1 MTAFVGLGSGL
12 IRKSGGCQIGS
23 LNGRTWHLTS
33 SRQGR
38 IRRGHGTKIKMAVV
52 SSTEVDLRRD
62 ILKRLRERM
71 ISEQIDAFIVPS
83 PDPHNSEYASDCFNR
98 RTYVSGFD
106 GSAGTAV
113 ITLKKALLWTDGR
126 YFLQAEQQ
134 LTPAWELMK
143 AGTPGV
149 PTIEEWLAENV
160 KAKGTVGIDPY
171 VHSISNAGTLR
182 EALEK
187 ANKKLVFLE
196 ENPVDSIWRSR
207 PGYPKA
213 PVRVHPIEY
222 AGTTAAEKVKKIREE
237 MKKEDVDCMLV
248 SMLDEVA
255 WLLNIRGDDIPC
267 CPVVLSYVIVEKDAV
282 TLFVDPKKIREPVR
296 SYLKK
301 AGVRTDSYENAK
313 VAVVKLAACGKKF
326 WLNPA
331 STSAAMHAAANQ
343 RDRALVKVTPIPLMK
358 AVKNVQEAQGMLN
371 AHYKDGAAL
380 CNFFTWLEKE
390 IVARR
395 SISEVQ
401 VAKTLKRFRSQQKD
415 FLGESFPAIAG
426 SGANGAIIHYR
437 AVPAT
442 CGDVTTDQLFLLDS
456 GGQYLDGTTDVTR
469 TIHLG
474 TPTRQEVEAFTRVLK
489 GHIAIDSAVFPEGTT
504 GNMLDPLARMPLWEV
519 GLDYRHGTG
528 HGVGACLNVHEGP
541 HGISPRATTTGLQ
554 PGMIVSN
561 EPGYYEDGKFGIR
574 IENLLI
580 VKEADTANKFNDKP
594 YYGFSRLTHAPFQR
608 KMIDV
613 KMLTPTEIAWINKY
627 HRDVRERIL
636 PRVNGEEAEWLTRN
650 TAPLEV
656 PRPVGSAPAS
666 SAPASSGYGSSQA
679 GYSRAPTA
687 GYGSSRAGY
696 STSAEGNGTVPP
708 GYEIPSV
715 GSGTSRGAYGYS
727 STESAAPGPSNPAPP
742 ATSSASS
749 AGSSAAWSGPAKP
762 SDGYRTSNPASAT
775 PTAGYG
781 SSRADTA
788 SGPSTSAYG
797 TPRAGYSTSPSRS
810 PSSPVRSATQS
821 SPFAEPPARSTASST
836 PAASSPVPAGSA
848 ASYASSAEDSSKD
861 GENLEYSP
869 ALTRRELFFI
879 ALAGI
884 WLAILGFGAPKVRS
898 LQRAESV
905 AQLQ

>member
-401 VAKTLKRFRSQQKD
+401 VSW
-415 FLGESFPAIAG
+415 E
-426 SGANGAIIHYR
+426 
-437 AVPAT
+437 
-442 CGDVTTDQLFLLDS
+442 TDWSL
-456 GGQYLDGTTDVTR
+456 R
-469 TIHLG
+469 
-474 TPTRQEVEAFTRVLK
+474 R
-489 GHIAIDSAVFPEGTT
+489 
-504 GNMLDPLARMPLWEV
+504 
-519 GLDYRHGTG
+519 
-528 HGVGACLNVHEGP
+528 C
-541 HGISPRATTTGLQ
+541 
-554 PGMIVSN
+554 
-561 EPGYYEDGKFGIR
+561 
-574 IENLLI
+574 
-580 VKEADTANKFNDKP
+580 
-594 YYGFSRLTHAPFQR
+594 PF
-608 KMIDV
+608 
-613 KMLTPTEIAWINKY
+613 
-627 HRDVRERIL
+627 
-636 PRVNGEEAEWLTRN
+636 
-650 TAPLEV
+650 
-656 PRPVGSAPAS
+656 
-666 SAPASSGYGSSQA
+666 
-679 GYSRAPTA
+679 
-687 GYGSSRAGY
+687 
-696 STSAEGNGTVPP
+696 
-708 GYEIPSV
+708 
-715 GSGTSRGAYGYS
+715 
-727 STESAAPGPSNPAPP
+727 
-742 ATSSASS
+742 
-749 AGSSAAWSGPAKP
+749 
-762 SDGYRTSNPASAT
+762 
-775 PTAGYG
+775 
-781 SSRADTA
+781 
-788 SGPSTSAYG
+788 
-797 TPRAGYSTSPSRS
+797 
-810 PSSPVRSATQS
+810 
-821 SPFAEPPARSTASST
+821 
-836 PAASSPVPAGSA
+836 
-848 ASYASSAEDSSKD
+848 
-861 GENLEYSP
+861 
-869 ALTRRELFFI
+869 
-879 ALAGI
+879 
-884 WLAILGFGAPKVRS
+884 
-898 LQRAESV
+898 
-905 AQLQ
+905 